1 MTKRFILLTIC
12 LLLLMAGCSQGNGE
26 DQGDE
31 DDKNGTETETGFDI
45 DELKRHAEAYIQE
58 LADGEYEK
66 AVERFDET
74 MASQI
79 GSAELQELWETL
91 ESQAGAFVD
100 QEYHGTQPVEGYQ
113 VVIINGLFEG
123 ADVVFTVTFDKDYQI
138 AGFYIQ

>member
-1 MTKRFILLTIC
+1 MVI
-12 LLLLMAGCSQGNGE
+12 AGCSEGNGD
-26 DQGDE
+26 DQGVEGDG
-31 DDKNGTETETGFDI
+31 NGTETETGFDI
-45 DELKRHAEAYIQE
+45 DVLKRHAEDYIQE

-66 AVERFDET
+66 AVERFDVT

-79 GSAELQELWETL
+79 GSTELQDLWETL
-91 ESQAGAFVD
+91 ESQAGTFID
-100 QEYHGTQPVEGYQ
+100 QEYHGTQPVEEYQ